1 MEQKNLFLAIGL
13 SVAIILAFNFFF
25 VPDRP
30 APPPAQQQ
38 QASGQ
43 GSALTPGV
51 AGGETAE
58 EVEPR
63 PREEVLRN
71 DPRTKIDTPRLGGSI
86 DLRGAKLDDLLL
98 KDYHTELSPESPN
111 VVLLAP
117 RGSEYPY
124 QAAVRWLAEDDT
136 PIPDADTLWQSSGG
150 PLGVGKPVT
159 LTWDNQQGQRFEIE
173 IAVDDDY
180 LFTLTPRLINE
191 GGEPVRVRAYG
202 LVNRIGIP
210 PTLDT
215 AFIVH
220 EGLVGVFNDTY
231 EEVDYDTVEEAPR
244 GVIEQRSTGGW
255 IGFFDKY
262 WTVLLIPD
270 RDAVVDARF
279 ASQRRPEG
287 EVYQTD
293 MSYET
298 AAVPPGESSE
308 HRFRLFAGA
317 REPKLIDHYNDT
329 LDIDKFYLAVDYGWI
344 FFLARPIYLALS
356 WFHGIVGN
364 FGVAILL
371 LVVCVRILLFP
382 LANKAYKSMAKMRK
396 LQPRMLELRE
406 RYKDDRQRFQQEM
419 MGLYK
424 KEGANPVAG
433 CLPMLVQIPIF
444 IALYNVLYGTIL
456 MRHAPF
462 FGWIQDL
469 SAPDPTSWMNLFG
482 VLPYSIP
489 DLGVL
494 TFFSLGVWPLLMGFT
509 MWAQYRLNPQP
520 TDPMQAKIFALMPI
534 VFTFM
539 LGHFAAGLV
548 IYWAWNNF
556 LSMIQQVII
565 MRRQG
570 IPIGGKMPS
579 LHFGGH
585 GSGHKGDKGDKGDKG
600 GDAAHEAPTAEA
612 SPAPAP
618 KEAPAAKPAA
628 APAPAPSKRS
638 GKTSG
643 GQQKRSSNPAAKKR
657 RRS

>member
-1 MEQKNLFLAIGL
+1 MEQKNLYLAIGL
-13 SVAIILAFNFFF
+13 SVAIILGFNFFF

-30 APPPAQQQ
+30 PPTPPAEQQ
-38 QASGQ
+38 QASG
-43 GSALTPGV
+43 STATPAISGTG
-51 AGGETAE
+51 AT
-58 EVEPR
+58 EPR
-63 PREEVLRN
+63 DREEVLK
-71 DPRTKIDTPRLGGSI
+71 DAPRQRIDTARLGGSI
-86 DLRGAKLDDLLL
+86 DLLGAKLDDLLL
-98 KDYHTELSPESPN
+98 KDYHTELSDESPN

-117 RGSEYPY
+117 RGSAYPY
-124 QAAVRWLAEDDT
+124 QAAVRWYSDDESLT
-136 PIPDADTLWQSSGG
+136 LPDAGTVWQGDGG
-150 PLGVGKPVT
+150 ALTTETPVT
-159 LTWDNQQGQRFEIE
+159 LTWSNGEGLDFEIE
-173 IAVDDDY
+173 IAVDENY
-180 LFTLTPRLINE
+180 MFTLTPRVTNRTE
-191 GGEPVRVRAYG
+191 KPVGISAYG
-202 LVNRIGIP
+202 LVNRVGIP
-210 PTLDT
+210 PKLDQT
-215 AFIVH
+215 FIVH
-220 EGLVGVFNDTY
+220 EGLVGVLNDTY

-244 GVIEQRSTGGW
+244 GTIAERSTGGW

-270 RDAVVDARF
+270 QGATVDARF
-279 ASQRRPEG
+279 ASQRRAEG
-287 EVYQTD
+287 EVFQTD
-293 MSYET
+293 MTYAQET
-298 AAVPPGESSE
+298 LQPGATQES
-308 HRFRLFAGA
+308 RFRLFAGA
-317 REPKLIDHYNDT
+317 REPSLIDHYNDT

-356 WFHGIVGN
+356 WFYGLVGN

-406 RYKDDRQRFQQEM
+406 RYKDDRQRFQKEM
-419 MGLYK
+419 MELYK

-482 VLPYSIP
+482 ILPYAVP

-494 TFFSLGVWPLLMGFT
+494 NFFSLGAWPLIMGCT
-509 MWAQYRLNPQP
+509 MFLQYRLNPQP
-520 TDPMQAKIFALMPI
+520 TDPMQAKIFAFMPI

-548 IYWAWNNF
+548 IYWAWNNT

-579 LHFGGH
+579 LHLGH
-585 GSGHKGDKGDKGDKG
+585 GHAESKP
-600 GDAAHEAPTAEA
+600 EEPPPAPK
-612 SPAPAP
+612 PAPAP
-618 KEAPAAKPAA
+618 KAVSGPAA
-628 APAPAPSKRS
+628 AGGS
-638 GKTSG
+638 GK
-643 GQQKRSSNPAAKKR
+643 QPAKRSSNPAAKKR